1 MENIFFFFYPLVPS
15 FSLCVWEPELERQ
28 SFNQVAI
35 KRQEHMSQGQV
46 ALLRVC
52 VSVFY
57 IVLTTPDLR
66 QVVLGQQFVT

>member
-1 MENIFFFFYPLVPS
+1 
-15 FSLCVWEPELERQ
+15 
-28 SFNQVAI
+28 
-35 KRQEHMSQGQV
+35 MSQGQV